1 MTVED
6 GMKKRTVIAMTAL
19 ILLAAG
25 ATAAATGKEARAKF
39 KEEIWDFG
47 KVKQGEV
54 LAHEFVF
61 TNEGDA
67 PLIIKR
73 VSTSCGCTAALA
85 SEDRIAPGKE
95 GRIKAS
101 FDSRGYAGNVSKHVY
116 VESNDASNARRELK
130 IMVEIDVLPQPR
142 IELDRY
148 NADLGLS
155 LEGEETS
162 TRFAVRNVGEL
173 ELKIEIAHPD
183 FKFFAGGKPAVF
195 PMSVAAGKEVAL
207 EIRFPAPAKPGLLRD
222 YVLVKS
228 NDPVKASLSIYISRY
243 IVTKKDL
250 KDLFNKY
257 KKELE

>member
-1 MTVED
+1 M
-6 GMKKRTVIAMTAL
+6 RTIRVMASAII

-25 ATAAATGKEARAKF
+25 ATGTAEGKEARAKF
-39 KEEIWDFG
+39 KEEVWDFG

-67 PLIIKR
+67 PLVIER

-95 GRIKAS
+95 GRVKAS
-101 FDSRGYAGNVSKHVY
+101 FDTRGFAGSVVKYVY

-130 IMVEIDVLPQPR
+130 VTAEIDVPPQPR

-155 LEGEETS
+155 LEGEVTS
-162 TRFAVRNVGEL
+162 TRFTVRNVGQL
-173 ELKIEIAHPD
+173 ELKIEIAHPE
-183 FKFFAGGKPAVF
+183 FKFFAAGKPAVF
-195 PMSVAAGKEVAL
+195 PMSVAAGKEVEL
-207 EIRFPAPAKPGLLRD
+207 EVRFPAPAKPGMLRD

-228 NDPVKASLSIYISRY
+228 NDPIRASLSIYISRY
-243 IVTKKDL
+243 VVSKKDL